1 MGVLRGIFGLSS
13 GIKEEIAGKVAKGA
27 EEALRKLRIQY
38 SKAPKGSAEAK
49 KIFEEAQQLKKQQ
62 GMKQDVMPE
71 LFKTKPKATKP
82 KATKPK
88 TTSYKSPPPVTVR
101 GKLSKGKEM
110 LQELRTQ
117 YRNAPRGSEEQA
129 KIVKRAQEIN
139 KRLDKLKV
147 TKPKTTEDWDVDSL
161 KLLEDRDVDYRK
173 LWEKKTGGRVY
184 KKGGKSIKAG
194 LDTLQTAHTKR
205 EPKVEKKRKESKDAY
220 EMALLVGSTVP
231 FIGPITKIPKIIA
244 KGLKAAKKSKK
255 GMRPALKV
263 INPTSGQLK
272 PRPTGQ
278 LRKRKKGGSIY
289 DKETHISQ
297 GKAGKIP
304 HTGSFR
310 PHSGARKRAIL
321 TNLKEREDKVRPKKA
336 PIPKK
341 KSKDESWMYLDAPS
355 RKPTKKKS
363 GGKVQYRNIGGK
375 VSGNDIIKMIYD

>member
-88 TTSYKSPPPVTVR
+88 TTKPKTTSYKSPPPVTVR

-161 KLLEDRDVDYRK
+161 KLWK
-173 LWEKKTGGRVY
+173 KKTGGRVY

-263 INPTSGQLK
+263 INPTSGQLR
-272 PRPTGQ
+272 PRP
-278 LRKRKKGGSIY
+278 
-289 DKETHISQ
+289 
-297 GKAGKIP
+297 
-304 HTGSFR
+304 
-310 PHSGARKRAIL
+310 
-321 TNLKEREDKVRPKKA
+321 
-336 PIPKK
+336 
-341 KSKDESWMYLDAPS
+341 
-355 RKPTKKKS
+355 
-363 GGKVQYRNIGGK
+363 
-375 VSGNDIIKMIYD
+375 